1 MTLFALYGMY
11 DVAYYIATGQPGDFI
26 SNHAFSDQ
34 FGKGIVRSDGTVNG
48 SSLQQIDVKGFPIQR
63 LKALTGEPS
72 MYAMSIFP
80 FWVYFNATSR
90 VRWPVWVIGVSLMM
104 TTSSTVLIG
113 YAMYSLIRVRKL
125 GINPVKALIGLFVLC
140 VIAYIAQDYIADLF
154 KQMVTDK
161 LEQKTESGSDRT
173 LLFLESMRLWF
184 HASPLNQ
191 LFGIGFGYSV

>member
-1 MTLFALYGMY
+1 
-11 DVAYYIATGQPGDFI
+11 
-26 SNHAFSDQ
+26 
-34 FGKGIVRSDGTVNG
+34 
-48 SSLQQIDVKGFPIQR
+48 
-63 LKALTGEPS
+63 
-72 MYAMSIFP
+72 
-80 FWVYFNATSR
+80 
-90 VRWPVWVIGVSLMM
+90 MM

-191 LFGIGFGYSV
+191 LFGIGFGYIRSTDLFSTLLVNTGVIGTIFISGLSSIPRSSSTGTRAA